1 MSKNL
6 PTWDLV
12 LRSPSEYFDGTTFQ
26 DGSHVIIAVCGEHID
41 YIGPDQSPSRYGENT
56 RVVDCTSRTVTPG
69 LIDCHT
75 HLVFGGDRSNEFSMR
90 AGGASYEDLLVAG
103 GGIHHTV
110 DATRQASK
118 DELETDARRR
128 LDTMLNYG
136 VTTVE
141 IKSGYGLD
149 IENEL
154 KILEVIA
161 ALADHPVDCVATCL
175 AAHIVPK
182 TYKDRPSAYL
192 DLIIDQ
198 LLPIVAERNLCEFV
212 DIFIENNAFT
222 VADGRRLF
230 EAARRLGFGTKV
242 HSEQLSYQG
251 SAELA
256 CELGSASADHLE
268 FVSEEGIKALAQS
281 QTTAVLL
288 PTCNLFLQQEAK
300 APARRLIEA
309 GCTVALS
316 TDCNPGSSM
325 VENLLLTMSLG
336 MTQLGMTSDEVWR
349 AVTTSAAAALSKED
363 RGHLAVGMIADIAIF
378 DCPHGVHVPY
388 RMGSMS
394 AHSVFKSGKQVMG
407 SGD

>member
-1 MSKNL
+1 MSVNL
-6 PTWDLV
+6 PIWDLV

-26 DGSHVIIAVCGEHID
+26 DGRDLIIAICGEYID
-41 YIGPDQSPSRYGENT
+41 YIGTDQSPSRYGKNT
-56 RVVDCTSRTVTPG
+56 VVVDCTNRTVTPG

-90 AGGASYEDLLVAG
+90 ASGASYEDLLAAG

-110 DATRQASK
+110 EATRHASK
-118 DELETDARRR
+118 YELETETRRR
-128 LDTMLNYG
+128 LDTMLSYG
-136 VTTVE
+136 VTTIE

-154 KILEVIA
+154 KILEVVA
-161 ALADHPVDCVATCL
+161 SLSDHPVDCIGTCL

-182 TYKDRPSAYL
+182 TFKDRPSAYL

-198 LLPIVAERNLCEFV
+198 LLPILAERNLCEFV

-230 EAARRLGFGTKV
+230 EAARALGFGTKV

-251 SAELA
+251 SVELA
-256 CELGSASADHLE
+256 CEFGSASADHLE
-268 FVSEEGIKALAQS
+268 FVSDDGIKALAQS

-288 PTCNLFLQQEAK
+288 PTCNLFLQQDAK
-300 APARRLIEA
+300 APARRLIDA

-325 VENLLLTMSLG
+325 VENILLTMSLG

-349 AVTTSAAAALSKED
+349 AVTLGGAAALAKKD
-363 RGHLAVGMIADIAIF
+363 RGHLAVGRIADIAVF
-378 DCPHGVHVPY
+378 DCPRGVHVPY

-394 AHSVFKSGKQVMG
+394 AHSVFKSGKQVL
-407 SGD
+407 